1 MRGGCG
7 VIVEVDNGSSGVG
20 VSDGNL
26 YWAQSTAG
34 LLAPELL
41 TQ

>member
-1 MRGGCG
+1 
-7 VIVEVDNGSSGVG
+7 VEVDNGSSGVG
-20 VSDGNL
+20 VSDGSL
-26 YWAQSTAG
+26 HWAQSTAG